1 MRYGEIVTLI
11 STFGGADSDGYP
23 QVMESKA
30 EVFADIKSVKRSEF
44 WIAKQ
49 SDVEIVLTV
58 GIKACDYNGE
68 RLLDYE
74 GKRYRVERT
83 YTKNGEDLE
92 LNCSENKGAIL

>member
-11 STFGGADSDGYP
+11 STFGGTDSDGYP
-23 QVMESKA
+23 QVMEKA
-30 EVFADIKSVKRSEF
+30 TEVFADIKSVKRSEF

-49 SDVEIVLTV
+49 SDVGIVLAV
-58 GIKACDYNGE
+58 GVKVCDYNGE
-68 RLLDYE
+68 RLLDYD